1 MKGPISIRDLIIGFL
16 VGVVTLAVIAWFYGP
31 KVSSLEEDPLT
42 GRHQSTIK
50 WLGATID
57 SHVVENEV
65 SRWADKHS
73 IQGIYPARYG
83 WIHISSSWRG
93 WFNKGGVGCMGG
105 FDLPGR
111 IFREQI
117 KLDGLTKEEA
127 LRKYQTELVENCKQ
141 SRSYFPV
148 IEEWGRKAQAKDS
161 EAPSGPSRRPRE

>member
-16 VGVVTLAVIAWFYGP
+16 VGVVALAVIAWFYGP

-50 WLGATID
+50 WLGATIGR
-57 SHVVENEV
+57 HVVENEV

-83 WIHISSSWRG
+83 WILVTTSSRG
-93 WFNKGGVGCMGG
+93 WFDRGEIGCKGGY
-105 FDLPGR
+105 DLPGR

-127 LRKYQTELVENCKQ
+127 LRKYQTELVENCRQ

-161 EAPSGPSRRPRE
+161 DALSGPSRPLRE